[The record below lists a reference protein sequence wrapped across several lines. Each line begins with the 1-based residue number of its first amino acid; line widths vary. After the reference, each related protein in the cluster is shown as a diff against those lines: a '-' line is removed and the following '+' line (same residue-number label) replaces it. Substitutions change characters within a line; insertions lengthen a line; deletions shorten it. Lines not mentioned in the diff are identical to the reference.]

1 MPHRR
6 DKTSVT
12 SNRVLALWSLAL
24 GLAGAAAFASW
35 RAVAE
40 EAAGTGERLATFG
53 GSLLW
58 PGAFIFLGIGAIV
71 WMGWKISLD

>member
-1 MPHRR
+1 MPRRR
-6 DKTSVT
+6 DKTSIT
-12 SNRVLALWSLAL
+12 SDRALALWPLAL

-53 GSLLW
+53 ASLLW
-58 PGAFIFLGIGAIV
+58 PGALILLGIGTIV

>member
-6 DKTSVT
+6 DKTSIT
-12 SNRVLALWSLAL
+12 SHRALALWSLAF

-35 RAVAE
+35 RAVVE
-40 EAAGTGERLATFG
+40 EEAGTGGRLATFG
-53 GSLLW
+53 ASLLW
-58 PGAFIFLGIGAIV
+58 PGALILLGIGAMI

>member
-1 MPHRR
+1 VPHRR

-12 SNRVLALWSLAL
+12 SHRALALWSLAL

-35 RAVAE
+35 RAAAAE
-40 EAAGTGERLATFG
+40 AVGTGERLATFG

-58 PGAFIFLGIGAIV
+58 PGALILLGIGAIV